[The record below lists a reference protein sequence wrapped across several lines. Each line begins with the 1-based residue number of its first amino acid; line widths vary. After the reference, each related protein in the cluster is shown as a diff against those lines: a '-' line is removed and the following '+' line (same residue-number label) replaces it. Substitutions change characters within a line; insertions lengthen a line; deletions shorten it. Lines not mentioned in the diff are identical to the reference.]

1 VAAFPVVAVVV
12 PAFLVASAG
21 IIFAIVMIV
30 VVMRHRRHP
39 VKSDEA
45 VKPLGLH
52 FSRMNSQTSNTSE
65 QQQTPADGNGKA
77 IGTGEEQLY
86 NRDSMSLEGNDYVK
100 FKFEGP
106 SDNI

>member
-1 VAAFPVVAVVV
+1 MAVVAVVV

-21 IIFAIVMIV
+21 IIFAIVVVIV
-30 VVMRHRRHP
+30 IVVMRHRRHP

-45 VKPLGLH
+45 VKPLRLQ
-52 FSRMNSQTSNTSE
+52 FSRLNSQTSNTSE
-65 QQQTPADGNGKA
+65 QQQTPTVGNGRV
-77 IGTGEEQLY
+77 IGTGQD
-86 NRDSMSLEGNDYVK
+86 RDSMSLEGNDYVK

>member
-1 VAAFPVVAVVV
+1 MAAFPVVAVVV

-21 IIFAIVMIV
+21 IIFAIVIV
-30 VVMRHRRHP
+30 IVIVIVVMRHRRYP

-45 VKPLGLH
+45 VKPLRLQ
-52 FSRMNSQTSNTSE
+52 FSRLNSQTSNTSE
-65 QQQTPADGNGKA
+65 QQQTPTVGNGRV
-77 IGTGEEQLY
+77 IGTGQD
-86 NRDSMSLEGNDYVK
+86 RDSMSLEGNDYVK

>member
-1 VAAFPVVAVVV
+1 MAVVAVVV

-21 IIFAIVMIV
+21 IIFAIVVVIV
-30 VVMRHRRHP
+30 IVVMRHRRHP

-45 VKPLGLH
+45 VKPLRLQ
-52 FSRMNSQTSNTSE
+52 FSRLNSQTSNTSE
-65 QQQTPADGNGKA
+65 QQQTPADGNGRA

-106 SDNI
+106 SDII